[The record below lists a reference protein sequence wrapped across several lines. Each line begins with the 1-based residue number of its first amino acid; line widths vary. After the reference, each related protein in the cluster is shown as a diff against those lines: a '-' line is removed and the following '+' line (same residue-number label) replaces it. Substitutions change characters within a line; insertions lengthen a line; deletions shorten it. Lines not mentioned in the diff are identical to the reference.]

1 MSALSAALPAPLQP
15 PALRLGRVF
24 VHPLFDLLVI
34 GGGLSLALTP
44 LFLWGPRATE
54 LGQSLELSLPV
65 VLLLVNS
72 AHFAASTVRLY
83 TKPAAMRELPFLT
96 RGFPLLTLLVLTLG
110 IVFVERVGAP
120 LQNLY
125 VAWSPFH
132 YGAQAYG
139 LSLMYAY
146 RSGCSLRDGDKRLLR
161 LTCLLPFTV
170 LLIGGPLLFGSS
182 TAEPRFWVMN
192 VLGWAAF
199 ALPPLILLRLYRQQ
213 RTLLPL
219 ISIAVLFGNGVWLL
233 TLGKVGAF
241 AWATVFHGLQYLG
254 IVTIFHVKDR
264 LQQPGNLHGWAWHTV
279 TFYLTCLAL
288 GYLLFEIWPFAYVL
302 MGFGIAESML
312 LVTALIN
319 LHHFIVDAYIWKL
332 RQSPNYRI
340 VTDAV

>member
-1 MSALSAALPAPLQP
+1 MTAVSAVLPAPLP
-15 PALRLGRVF
+15 PLGLRLGRGF

-44 LFLWGPRATE
+44 LLLWGPDAAQLDVRGDLFFPA
-54 LGQSLELSLPV
+54 
-65 VLLLVNS
+65 LLLVVNS

-83 TKPAAMRELPFLT
+83 TKPGALRELPFLT
-96 RGFPLLTLLVLTLG
+96 RGFPLLTLLLLTLS
-110 IVFVERVGAP
+110 IVFVDRIGVP
-120 LQNLY
+120 LQQLY
-125 VAWSPFH
+125 FAWSPFH

-146 RSGCSLRDGDKRLLR
+146 RSGCALDVGDKRLVR

-170 LLIGGPLLFGSS
+170 LLIGGPLLGSFLL
-182 TAEPRFWVMN
+182 EPRRLLMS
-192 VLGWAAF
+192 VLGWSTF
-199 ALPPLILLRLYRQQ
+199 ALPAVILLRMHRRQ
-213 RTLLPL
+213 RALLPL
-219 ISIAVLFGNGVWLL
+219 ISIAILLGNTLWLIAYGSIH
-233 TLGKVGAF
+233 TF

-254 IVTIFHVKDR
+254 IVTVFHVKDR
-264 LQQPGNLHGWAWHTV
+264 LQQPGNAHGWAWHTV
-279 TFYLTCLAL
+279 TFYATCLVL

-312 LVTALIN
+312 MVTALIN